1 MRREE
6 IEEIEEIEEK
16 PRKMSR
22 GKIAVIVIIAI
33 ILLVIIVLV
42 SLYVGYK
49 PFRDWADQSI
59 LKKNLSQDDLNSINI
74 ENLEET
80 SVLSYD
86 KYIALLK
93 GNNFKIYNSEAEQVN
108 SLTVDISNPISYN
121 CKKYL
126 IVAEKEGKKIYFI
139 QGDKKVWNKIIEGK
153 IQRVCVNKNGYSAV
167 IIEGTTYKS
176 EIKMFDPKGEEL
188 FTIHLSQTIAMDFDI
203 SPDNK
208 YICYGEI
215 SNSGTIINSS
225 IKVVSVDKAKTGE
238 EGAVLNSYDGVKGQ
252 IILKLKYSNNN
263 KIVCMFDDSI
273 AVISNG
279 NMEKVEDFNNQEN
292 KINFMDIQITDAI
305 IKVYE
310 VTEESNTSSKVEIK
324 NVLNNTVNYSNVNA
338 IVKNVYTSKNQMLA
352 INLGKEIRVFN
363 SSGWIVKDFVSTE
376 EIRDV
381 VMNDNFTGIVYK
393 DRVEILNY

>member
-1 MRREE
+1 MKK
-6 IEEIEEIEEK
+6 EEK
-16 PRKMSR
+16 EDNPIRVSR
-22 GKIAVIVIIAI
+22 RRVAVIIIIAI
-33 ILLVIIVLV
+33 ILVAAVVLV
-42 SLYVGYK
+42 SLYVGNK
-49 PFRDWADQSI
+49 RFRDWADESI
-59 LKKNLSQDDLNSINI
+59 LKKNMSQDELSSINI

-80 SVLSYD
+80 SVIAYD
-86 KYIALLK
+86 RYIALLK
-93 GNNFKIYNSEAEQVN
+93 GNNFKIYNQEAEQVD
-108 SLTVDISNPISYN
+108 SITVDISKPISYN
-121 CKKYL
+121 CKKNL
-126 IVAEKEGKKIYFI
+126 IIAEKEGKKIYFI
-139 QGDKKVWNKIIEGK
+139 QGEKKIWNKIIEGK
-153 IQRVCVNKNGYSAV
+153 IQRVCVNKNGYSAA

-225 IKVVSVDKAKTGE
+225 VKIVSVDKAKTGE
-238 EGAVLNSYDGVKGQ
+238 EGAILNSYEGAKGQ

-273 AVISNG
+273 SVINNG
-279 NMEKVEDFNNQEN
+279 NMETFEDFNNQEN
-292 KINFMDIQITDAI
+292 KVNFMDIQITDAI
-305 IKVYE
+305 IKIYE
-310 VTEESNTSSKVEIK
+310 VADESNTSSKVEIK
-324 NVLNNTVNYSNVNA
+324 NVLTNTINYSNVNA

-363 SSGWIVKDFVSTE
+363 SSGWLVKDFVSTE

-393 DRVEILNY
+393 DRVELLNY

>member
-1 MRREE
+1 MKK
-6 IEEIEEIEEK
+6 EEK
-16 PRKMSR
+16 EDNPIRVSR
-22 GKIAVIVIIAI
+22 RRVAVIIIIAI
-33 ILLVIIVLV
+33 ILVAAVVLV
-42 SLYVGYK
+42 SLYVGNK
-49 PFRDWADQSI
+49 RFRDWADESI
-59 LKKNLSQDDLNSINI
+59 LKKNMSQDELSSINI

-80 SVLSYD
+80 SVIAYD
-86 KYIALLK
+86 RYIALLK
-93 GNNFKIYNSEAEQVN
+93 GNNFKIYNQEAEQVD
-108 SLTVDISNPISYN
+108 SITVDISKPISYN
-121 CKKYL
+121 CKKNL
-126 IVAEKEGKKIYFI
+126 IIAEKEGKKIYFI
-139 QGDKKVWNKIIEGK
+139 QGEKKIWNKIIEGK

-225 IKVVSVDKAKTGE
+225 VKIVSVDKAKTGE
-238 EGAVLNSYDGVKGQ
+238 EGAILNSYEGAKGQ

-273 AVISNG
+273 SVINNG
-279 NMEKVEDFNNQEN
+279 NMETFEDFNNQEN
-292 KINFMDIQITDAI
+292 KVNFMDIQITDAI
-305 IKVYE
+305 IKIYE
-310 VTEESNTSSKVEIK
+310 VADESNTSSKVEIK
-324 NVLNNTVNYSNVNA
+324 NVLTNTINYSNVNA

-363 SSGWIVKDFVSTE
+363 SSGWLVKDFVSTE

-393 DRVEILNY
+393 DRVELLNY

>member
-1 MRREE
+1 MKK
-6 IEEIEEIEEK
+6 EEK
-16 PRKMSR
+16 EDNPIRVSR
-22 GKIAVIVIIAI
+22 RRVAVIIIIAI
-33 ILLVIIVLV
+33 ILVAAVVLV
-42 SLYVGYK
+42 SLYVGNK
-49 PFRDWADQSI
+49 RFRDWADESI
-59 LKKNLSQDDLNSINI
+59 LKKNMSQDELSSIKI

-80 SVLSYD
+80 SVIAYD
-86 KYIALLK
+86 RYIALLK
-93 GNNFKIYNSEAEQVN
+93 GNNFKIYNQEAEQVD
-108 SLTVDISNPISYN
+108 SITVDISKPISYN
-121 CKKYL
+121 CKKNL
-126 IVAEKEGKKIYFI
+126 IIAEKEGKKIYFI
-139 QGDKKVWNKIIEGK
+139 QGEKKIWNKIIEGK

-225 IKVVSVDKAKTGE
+225 VKIVSVDKAKTGE
-238 EGAVLNSYDGVKGQ
+238 EGAILSSYEGAKGQ

-273 AVISNG
+273 SVINNG
-279 NMEKVEDFNNQEN
+279 NMETFEDFNNQEN
-292 KINFMDIQITDAI
+292 KVNFMDIQITDAI
-305 IKVYE
+305 IKIYE
-310 VTEESNTSSKVEIK
+310 VADESNTSSQVEIK
-324 NVLNNTVNYSNVNA
+324 NVLTNTINYSNVNA

-363 SSGWIVKDFVSTE
+363 SSGWLVKDFVSTE

-393 DRVEILNY
+393 DRVELLNY

>member
-1 MRREE
+1 MREE
-6 IEEIEEIEEK
+6 EEREDNSIGI
-16 PRKMSR
+16 SR
-22 GKIAVIVIIAI
+22 RRVAVIVIIAI
-33 ILLVIIVLV
+33 ILVAIVVLV

-49 PFRDWADQSI
+49 PFRDWADESI
-59 LKKNLSQDDLNSINI
+59 LKKNMSQDDLNSINI

-80 SVLSYD
+80 SVIAYD

-93 GNNFKIYNSEAEQVN
+93 GNNFKIYNSEAEQVD
-108 SLTVDISNPISYN
+108 SITVDISKPISYN

-126 IVAEKEGKKIYFI
+126 ILAEKEGKKIYFI
-139 QGDKKVWNKIIEGK
+139 QGDKKIWNKIIEGK

-225 IKVVSVDKAKTGE
+225 VKVVSVDKAKIGE
-238 EGAVLNSYDGVKGQ
+238 EGAVLSSYEGDKGQ
-252 IILKLKYSNNN
+252 IILKLKYSNND
-263 KIVCMFDDSI
+263 KIACMFDDSI
-273 AVISNG
+273 SVINNG
-279 NMEKVEDFNNQEN
+279 NMEKIEDFNNQEN

-310 VTEESNTSSKVEIK
+310 VSDESNTSSKLEIK
-324 NVLNNTVNYSNVNA
+324 NVLTNTINYSNINA

-352 INLGKEIRVFN
+352 INLGKEIKVFN
-363 SSGWIVKDFVSTE
+363 SSGWLVKDFVSTE

-381 VMNDNFTGIVYK
+381 VMNDIFTGIVYK